1 MRSPHFYYAN
11 LTLYIM
17 WYMVYHNRCKEEV
30 YDMKWFKEYNAN
42 PYGENIDDCVIRAV
56 STALDMNYWDV
67 FDALCEYAG
76 DNREPNQCNVF
87 LPWLIKQGYE
97 IREVTEK
104 LTLSKFLNNLH
115 QFDGV
120 EDVNMLCMVN
130 GHLTVIKNGYCLDTW
145 DCGRYKL
152 NFIIVKEGKY

>member
-1 MRSPHFYYAN
+1 MRSPHFYYAH
-11 LTLYIM
+11 LALYIIQ
-17 WYMVYHNRCKEEV
+17 YLVYYNICKEEV
-30 YDMKWFKEYNAN
+30 HDMKWFKEYNAN
-42 PYGENIDDCVIRAV
+42 PYGEHIDDCVIRAV

-67 FDALCEYAG
+67 FDSLCEYAG

-97 IREVTEK
+97 VREVTEK

-115 QFDGV
+115 QFDDV
-120 EDVNMLCMVN
+120 EDVNMLCMIN

-152 NFIIVKEGKY
+152 NFIIVKEGEY

>member
-1 MRSPHFYYAN
+1 
-11 LTLYIM
+11 
-17 WYMVYHNRCKEEV
+17 
-30 YDMKWFKEYNAN
+30 MKWFKEYNNN

-76 DNREPNQCNVF
+76 DNREPNQSNVF

-97 IREVTEK
+97 VREVTEK
-104 LTLSKFLNNLH
+104 LTLSKFLNKLH
-115 QFDGV
+115 QFDDV
-120 EDVNMLCMVN
+120 EDVNMLCIVK

-152 NFIIVKEGKY
+152 NFIIVKEGEY

>member
-1 MRSPHFYYAN
+1 
-11 LTLYIM
+11 
-17 WYMVYHNRCKEEV
+17 
-30 YDMKWFKEYNAN
+30 MKWFKEYNAN

-67 FDALCEYAG
+67 FDALCEHAG

-97 IREVTEK
+97 VREVTQK
-104 LTLSKFLNNLH
+104 ITLSKFLNNLH
-115 QFDGV
+115 KFNGV

-145 DCGRYKL
+145 DAGRYRL
-152 NFIIVKEGKY
+152 NFIIVKEGEY

>member
-1 MRSPHFYYAN
+1 
-11 LTLYIM
+11 
-17 WYMVYHNRCKEEV
+17 
-30 YDMKWFKEYNAN
+30 MKWFKEYNAN
-42 PYGENIDDCVIRAV
+42 PYGENIDDCVIRAISV
-56 STALDMNYWDV
+56 ALNMNYWDV

-97 IREVTEK
+97 VREVTEK

-115 QFDGV
+115 KFDSV
-120 EDVNMLCMVN
+120 EEVNMLCMVN

-145 DCGRYKL
+145 DAGRYKL
-152 NFIIVKEGKY
+152 NFIIIKEDNN